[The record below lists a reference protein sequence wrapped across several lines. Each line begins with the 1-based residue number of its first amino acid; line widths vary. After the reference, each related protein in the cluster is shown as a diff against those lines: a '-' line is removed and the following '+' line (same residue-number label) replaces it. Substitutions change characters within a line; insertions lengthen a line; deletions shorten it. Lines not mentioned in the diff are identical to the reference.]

1 MIKISARRAALVAV
15 PAALVGSAA
24 FWLGASAVPASG
36 HPKPDTIELAA
47 TTGEFAIVQHGTP
60 GPALHLGDQIV
71 SNDTLSRS
79 GKKVGTDGVV
89 CEVVKITEDRHDLPL
104 DDEPLPARGPAT
116 AGRHHRRAAAQAHRA
131 ADDSPWRSPVEPVAT
146 SRPAARPASWTI
158 PDETEQITIQLN
170 RGL

>member
-1 MIKISARRAALVAV
+1 MIKISARRAAVVAV
-15 PAALVGSAA
+15 PAALVGGAA
-24 FWLGASAVPASG
+24 FWLGASAMPASG

-47 TTGEFAIVQHGTP
+47 TTGNFTIVRHQP
-60 GPALHLGDQIV
+60 GPTLNLGDQIV

-89 CEVVKITEDRHDLPL
+89 CEVVKITKTAMTCHWTMNLSLPEGQL
-104 DDEPLPARGPAT
+104 LLGGITDGPLHKPTEPLTFTLAVTGGTGRYQSVRG
-116 AGRHHRRAAAQAHRA
+116 QASIV
-131 ADDSPWRSPVEPVAT
+131 DN
-146 SRPAARPASWTI
+146 